1 MTESGNVTSS
11 DRQELLRRRLARRT
25 AAMGP
30 HPVPRARRSE
40 APLSLAQQRLWVDH
54 LLDPAATR
62 YNVPLRWWLHG
73 QLDVGALRRAFEA
86 LIDRHD
92 VLRTV
97 YEGEDP
103 ACQIVATFQ
112 PVDLTLTDLTDLTEQ
127 ADLAYDSTRVTELG
141 EADQRALDLSV
152 EAINKPFDLAAGP
165 VLRVRLYRTD
175 ADRWLLTVAVHHIA
189 FDGWST
195 SVLHRELGAL
205 YGAFAAGEPD
215 PLPALVT
222 QYADFAAQQ
231 RSDAESARSKTL
243 VDHWRD
249 RLSGVSRAGI
259 PTDRERPELPTDACA
274 EHTVSVPPRV
284 VERLETLA
292 SEHDTT
298 LFMTLLAAYHLL
310 LFRYTGSPDVATG
323 IPVGN
328 RDAPAHEDLIG
339 FFVNVIVLRSD
350 LSGLLDEG
358 TFGDLLDRVRSTAL
372 DGYAH
377 SGASYDAVAEAV
389 NVADRTPGATA
400 SLFSSVFSFDTTPG
414 NELDLSGLRATEC
427 PVPNSTVLCD
437 LAVSVIAD
445 GDGLRCVLD
454 YASELFDEATV
465 TAFADSYLALLAD
478 VASGANRPLH
488 AYATASPEPV
498 VLTDDCGAWAAALL
512 HAAGAAAGSDLGQ
525 SAPAASAYVLDEH
538 MRPIPRGAIG
548 ELYLVAISGA
558 RPDWAASELLP
569 APGQAVSPSH
579 VYATGDRV
587 RVQGDG
593 TLQHRGR
600 PDGQV
605 WHRGRLFDPQEIAD
619 ALEAHPAIR
628 QAVAVTAAG
637 PADDA
642 VLIAHAVV
650 DDASHA
656 ASDRLRKYLD
666 GLLPLRPPY
675 ELRLWKEDFPA
686 TADGRVDLDTLALTP
701 HPDGDSTRE
710 DTPLQRLVAGIF
722 AELLGVDRIDP
733 AQDLRAAGADS
744 LVSVRAVAQLRER
757 LGRHID
763 LRTLVKS
770 RTAADVAAELGED
783 VAPLEHPTPVAAA
796 ADRLPLS
803 PAQRSIW
810 FLEKLR
816 PGRTDYLMPI
826 VWHLKGPLDGAALHR
841 ALDSVLAR
849 HATLR
854 ASFGEAHGQPVQ
866 HIADSAAVPWSIR
879 DLGGLSPQEARAAL
893 HELAVEGA
901 AQPFDLGRPP
911 LVRATLVRT
920 AAEEHTLLVTVHH
933 IVFDGWSTA
942 VLLAD
947 LDTAYRDIVG
957 GGTGVLQPPAVGYPD
972 YVVDQERR
980 LASREMSEQ
989 LEEWAKRLAGA
1000 PHLELP
1006 RYGDGGPAKGGRH
1019 SQVLSRELTQEV
1031 RALADTEST
1040 TVFSVLFSAFNLL
1053 LGRLS
1058 AQEDVLLGVPF
1069 AGRGRPEFDDLVGL
1083 FLNTLVVRTDLGGG
1097 PTFRSLLGR
1106 VSESLT
1112 EALSRQDLPFE
1123 RLVEAINPPRD
1134 IDRNPLVDV
1143 LFNFANQAGRPAPRL
1158 GGLDIVEGG
1167 VEGSDPKFWLTLYGS
1182 LQNDRI
1188 HLEWVYRTDVF
1199 STGQVTSM
1207 SVQFSHLLEQLTRRP
1222 DAPVATHSLRAP
1234 ELQGTLPKPD
1244 EPLPSPGE
1252 PSVIEQFERMAQLYG
1267 SHPALTQ
1274 GPVCRTYGE
1283 LRTDVADLANEV
1295 ARLTPEDAVVALS
1308 VPSSF
1313 GLAVGMLGVLA
1324 ARRRLLV
1331 VDPALPRQRKE
1342 LLLREAGARLVIG
1355 GNGGRNGSED
1365 LDLVPRPLG
1374 SRGRES
1380 AVPPHR
1386 PGDRI
1391 AYLSFTSGSTG
1402 TPKCVAGSERGL
1414 AQFVSWQ
1421 RETFGI
1427 GPGDRAAQL
1436 TAQSFDVLYR
1446 DVLTPLVSGATL
1458 CIPDVDTSDPD
1469 RLFAWLRTEG
1479 VTLLHTVPS
1488 VARAWLSP
1496 PYAERSVATLR
1507 HVFFAGEPL
1516 HGVLVEE
1523 VRRRVANAEIVNL
1536 YGPTETTLA
1545 KLAHRVPPGGVR
1557 GAVPVGWPLPGCQAL
1572 VLDSRGGL
1580 CSVGEPGEVVLR
1592 TPACSLGYVTASE
1605 EDHGRFFVSPF
1616 TGDPQDVLY
1625 RTGDQGR
1632 YRPDGSLELLGRLD
1646 SQLKLRGVRIEPGEI
1661 EAHLCGHRAVAD
1673 AAVTV
1678 LDPEQGQGG
1687 EFAALVVLA
1696 GGEAD
1701 AAGLRSFLA
1710 ERLPEYLIPGAFYRV
1725 DRIPATASGKID
1737 RRALHTIPRTRIES
1751 GQRHQPPRTPTE
1763 SLLVDIWQQ
1772 VLGVRGLGVHD
1783 NFFERGGDSLRLVHA
1798 TSLVREQGVELE
1810 VSDHYEY
1817 QTVAELAARVD
1828 RGADQGREPR
1838 TSPMVR
1844 LSGGGARPLFC
1855 VHPSGGS
1862 ASWYMALARALPSH
1876 RPVTAFELPGAYGT
1890 GEPRTTIEA
1899 LAEEYLTHLLGT
1911 QPAGPYA
1918 LMSWSYGG
1926 LIAFEMA
1933 RRLTAAGH
1941 RVDPLILIEPT
1952 LPQDLASAE
1961 AHRTAAELY
1970 GTAADLAEKAA
1981 AAPGNSP
1988 ERARLEAE
1996 AADFFGS
2003 FGWGPGRSGLAAA
2016 LPLRACGLLH
2026 EAYQAFRPGMFEG
2039 DLHLVLSREGREASP
2054 ERPSTVLHDS
2064 AGRYI
2069 EGWRRL
2075 VAGDLQIHESGGD
2088 HMSMVAPSNAADL
2101 ATLCERLC
2109 AQNDPQW
2116 QDREIREPAA
2126 GVVTSRR
2133 QP

>member
-25 AAMGP
+25 AAMAP
-30 HPVPRARRSE
+30 RSVPRARRTE
-40 APLSLAQQRLWVDH
+40 ALLSLAQQRLWLDH
-54 LLDPAATR
+54 LLDPTATR

-86 LIDRHD
+86 LIARHD

-97 YEGEDP
+97 YEGEDV
-103 ACQIVATFQ
+103 ARQIVATSQ
-112 PVDLTLTDLTDLTEQ
+112 SLDLTLTDLTEHADLT
-127 ADLAYDSTRVTELG
+127 DGSTRGTKPG
-141 EADQRALDLSV
+141 EAERRALDLSV
-152 EAINKPFDLAAGP
+152 EAINEPFDLAAGP

-189 FDGWST
+189 FDGWSM

-205 YGAFAAGEPD
+205 YSVLAVGEPD

-222 QYADFAAQQ
+222 QYTDFAAQQ
-231 RSDAESARSKTL
+231 RSDADSVRSKAL

-259 PTDRERPELPTDACA
+259 PSDRERPDLPTGACA
-274 EHTVSVPPRV
+274 EHAISVPPQV
-284 VERLETLA
+284 VERLEALA
-292 SEHDTT
+292 SEHDAT
-298 LFMTLLAAYHLL
+298 LFMALLAAYHLL

-323 IPVGN
+323 TPVGN
-328 RDAPAHEDLIG
+328 RDTPAHEDLIG

-350 LSGLLDEG
+350 LSGLLAEG
-358 TFGDLLDRVRSTAL
+358 TFGDLLDQMRSTAL

-389 NVADRTPGATA
+389 NAADRTPGATA
-400 SLFSSVFSFDTTPG
+400 PLFSSVFGLDTAPG
-414 NELDLSGLRATEC
+414 NELDLSGLKVTEC

-437 LAVSVIAD
+437 LAMSVIAE
-445 GDGLRCVLD
+445 GGGLRCVLD

-478 VASGANRPLH
+478 IASGADRPLH
-488 AYATASPEPV
+488 AYAPASPEPV

-512 HAAGAAAGSDLGQ
+512 LAAGAAAGSDPGQ
-525 SAPAASAYVLDEH
+525 SAPATASAYVLDEH
-538 MRPIPRGAIG
+538 LRPVPRGAIG
-548 ELYLVAISGA
+548 ELYLVATSGA

-569 APGQAVSPSH
+569 APCEAVSPTH
-579 VYATGDRV
+579 VYATGDRA

-600 PDGQV
+600 PDGRV
-605 WHRGRLFDPQEIAD
+605 WHRGRLFDPEEIAH
-619 ALEAHPAIR
+619 ALGAHPAVR
-628 QAVAVTAAG
+628 QAVAAAAAG
-637 PADDA
+637 LADDA

-650 DDASHA
+650 DDPSQAV
-656 ASDRLRKYLD
+656 SDRIRKHLD

-675 ELRLWKEDFPA
+675 ELRLWKDDLPV
-686 TADGRVDLDTLALTP
+686 TADGRVDLETLALTT
-701 HPDGDSTRE
+701 HPDGEATGE
-710 DTPLQRLVAGIF
+710 ATPLQLLVAGIF

-757 LGRHID
+757 LGRHIE

-783 VAPLEHPTPVAAA
+783 VSPLAHSTQVTAA

-803 PAQRSIW
+803 PGQRSIW

-849 HATLR
+849 HAALR
-854 ASFGEAHGQPVQ
+854 ASFGEAGGQPVQ
-866 HIADSAAVPWSIR
+866 HIAGAATVPWSIR
-879 DLGGLSPQEARAAL
+879 DVGGLPPQEARAAL
-893 HELAVEGA
+893 RELAAEEA
-901 AQPFDLGRPP
+901 ARPFDLGRPP
-911 LVRATLVRT
+911 LVRATLVRA

-980 LASREMSEQ
+980 LASPEIREQ
-989 LEEWAKRLAGA
+989 LQEWAKRLADT
-1000 PHLELP
+1000 PPLELP
-1006 RYGDGGPAKGGRH
+1006 RYGDEGLAQGGRH
-1019 SQVLSRELTQEV
+1019 SLVLSRELTQEV
-1031 RALADTEST
+1031 RALANTEST

-1069 AGRGRPEFDDLVGL
+1069 AGRGRPEFDELVGL
-1083 FLNTLVVRTDLGGG
+1083 FLNTLVVRTDLGGR

-1134 IDRNPLVDV
+1134 VDRNPLVDV
-1143 LFNFANQAGRPAPRL
+1143 LFNFANQAGRPTRCL
-1158 GGLDIVEGG
+1158 GGLDVVEGDVG
-1167 VEGSDPKFWLTLYGS
+1167 GSDPKFWLTLYGS
-1182 LQNDRI
+1182 LLNDRI
-1188 HLEWVYRTDVF
+1188 HLEWVFRTDVF

-1252 PSVIEQFERMAQLYG
+1252 PSVIKQFERMAQLYG
-1267 SHPALTQ
+1267 SHPALTH
-1274 GPVCRTYGE
+1274 GPVSRTYGE

-1355 GNGGRNGSED
+1355 GSGGRNGSED

-1374 SRGRES
+1374 SPGRES
-1380 AVPPHR
+1380 AVPLYR

-1391 AYLSFTSGSTG
+1391 AYLTFTSGSTG

-1421 RETFGI
+1421 RETFGV

-1436 TAQSFDVLYR
+1436 TALSFDVLYR

-1458 CIPDVDTSDPD
+1458 CIPNVDTSDPD

-1479 VTLLHTVPS
+1479 VTLLHAVPS
-1488 VARAWLSP
+1488 VARAWLSAS
-1496 PYAERSVATLR
+1496 YADRSVGTLR
-1507 HVFFAGEPL
+1507 YVFFAGEPL
-1516 HGVLVEE
+1516 PGVLVEE

-1545 KLAHRVPPGGVR
+1545 KLAHRVPPGVVHGSV
-1557 GAVPVGWPLPGCQAL
+1557 AVGQPLPGCQAL
-1572 VLDSRGGL
+1572 VLDNRGGL

-1592 TPACSLGYVTASE
+1592 TPARSLGYVTASE

-1661 EAHLCGHRAVAD
+1661 EAHLCGHPAVAD

-1678 LDPEQGQGG
+1678 LEAEQGQGG

-1696 GGEAD
+1696 GDEAD
-1701 AAGLRSFLA
+1701 AASLRAFLA

-1725 DRIPATASGKID
+1725 NRIPVTASGKSD

-1751 GQRHQPPRTPTE
+1751 GRRHQPPRTPTE

-1772 VLGVRGLGVHD
+1772 VLGLRELGVHD

-1876 RPVTAFELPGAYGT
+1876 RPVTAFELPSAYGT
-1890 GEPRTTIEA
+1890 GEPRATIEA
-1899 LAEEYLTHLLGT
+1899 LAEEYLTHLLRT
-1911 QPAGPYA
+1911 QPTGPYA

-1952 LPQDLASAE
+1952 LPQDPASAE

-1970 GTAADLAEKAA
+1970 ATAADLAEKAA
-1981 AAPGNSP
+1981 SAPGNSP

-1996 AADFFGS
+1996 SADFFDS

-2075 VAGDLQIHESGGD
+2075 VAGDLQVHESGGD

-2109 AQNDPQW
+2109 AQNDPQR
-2116 QDREIREPAA
+2116 QDQEIREPAA

-2133 QP
+2133 QH